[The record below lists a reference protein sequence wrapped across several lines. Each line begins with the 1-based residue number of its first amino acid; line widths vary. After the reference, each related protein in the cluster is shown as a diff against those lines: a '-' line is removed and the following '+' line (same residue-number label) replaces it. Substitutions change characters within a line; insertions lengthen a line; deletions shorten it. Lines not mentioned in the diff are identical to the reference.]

1 LKALTICQPF
11 AHLIAIGAKPIENRE
26 WPTRYRGPLAIHA
39 GKSRNWLD
47 LDDEADYPGMAF
59 GAVVAIATLYDCV
72 RLADLPVLLAG
83 HQHAYGP
90 WCWLL
95 KDIRRL
101 PTPVECRGAQGL
113 WDLPEFIRL
122 WPDPGEGAHPTA

>member
-1 LKALTICQPF
+1 MKALTVCQPY

-39 GKSRNWLD
+39 GRSRDWLD
-47 LDDEADYPGMAF
+47 EDSEAEFPGMVF

-72 RLADLPVLLAG
+72 RLAQLPDLLAG
-83 HQHAYGP
+83 HQHAHGP

-95 KDIRRL
+95 KEIVRL
-101 PTPVECRGAQGL
+101 PQPLTVRGAQGL
-113 WDLPEFIRL
+113 WDLPPLAARELTALI
-122 WPDPGEGAHPTA
+122 GGA